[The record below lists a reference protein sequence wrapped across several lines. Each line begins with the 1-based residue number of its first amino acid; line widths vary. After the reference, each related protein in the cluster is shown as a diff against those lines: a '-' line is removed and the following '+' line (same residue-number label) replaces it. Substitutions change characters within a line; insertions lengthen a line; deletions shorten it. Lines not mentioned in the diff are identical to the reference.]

1 MSDYKMRNGARVMDR
16 NRKIV
21 PPHDFEA
28 TECGTVSDATGQM
41 IWTQVREILKDRIA
55 ESEFIRWI
63 EDLRLVAEH
72 NGEMILA
79 ARDLLAFDRVSSQHL
94 RMIERLWAGED
105 PQARPLK
112 LVCWRNVSADLRDLV
127 SDPWEPVI
135 PEEVPVEAPA
145 ATSGGAG
152 PMMSF
157 DTLVTGPSNEIAVT
171 LAKRIAA
178 GLPVGTATALI
189 YGPPGT
195 GKTHMMQAL
204 RNEAPRWDA
213 SRRIVYL
220 TAEEFMSA
228 YLDGVKARDTS
239 ELKKRLRSASLLL
252 IDDLHRIAGKPGTE
266 NELYQNIRE
275 VTSNGGQVVM
285 VGDSAPGEAAGFS
298 QRMRSE
304 IKGATAVEVALPDSE
319 MRREILTR
327 LARHIAESHPAFVL
341 SEEMIQRLNNG
352 IRGPGR
358 ELTGAVWSLYTEA
371 GFGERAPTMDMLERI
386 IRRHAGEQKEPSIE
400 VIKRATLKVFPIAKT
415 DLEGPSKMRGFVYP
429 RQIAMYLCRTMTRKS
444 FPQIGRA
451 FGKRDHTT
459 VLYAFRRIDGDIH
472 KDQELAADIAR
483 VQASVVE
490 MMEGGHA

>member
-1 MSDYKMRNGARVMDR
+1 MDR
-16 NRKIV
+16 NEMTVSPFGLEAIEGS
-21 PPHDFEA
+21 DAFEA
-28 TECGTVSDATGQM
+28 TGHM
-41 IWTQVREILKDRIA
+41 IWNEVRDVLRDKIA
-55 ESEFIRWI
+55 ESEFSRWI
-63 EDLRLVAEH
+63 EDLRVVAEH
-72 NGEMILA
+72 NGEMIVA
-79 ARDLLAFDRVSSQHL
+79 ARDPLAFDRVSSQHL
-94 RMIERLWAGED
+94 RVIEKLWAAAD
-105 PQARPLK
+105 PAERALK
-112 LVCWRNVSADLRDLV
+112 LICWRNAPADLRDLV
-127 SDPWEPVI
+127 DDPWAVA
-135 PEEVPVEAPA
+135 VAPA
-145 ATSGGAG
+145 PAEPQAPATSSGAG
-152 PMMSF
+152 PAMTF

-178 GLPVGTATALI
+178 GLPAGTATTLI

-195 GKTHMMQAL
+195 GKTHLMQAL
-204 RNEAPRWDA
+204 RLEAARRDT

-239 ELKKRLRSASLLL
+239 DLKKRLRAASILL

-266 NELYQNIRE
+266 AELYQNIRE
-275 VTSNGGQVVM
+275 VTSNGGQVVL
-285 VGDSAPGEAAGFS
+285 VGDSAPGDAAGFG

-304 IKGATAVEVALPDSE
+304 IKGATAVEVAPPDAE

-327 LARHIAESHPAFVL
+327 LAGHIAENHPAFVL
-341 SEEMIQRLNNG
+341 TDEMMQRLNNG

-371 GFGERAPTMDMLERI
+371 GFGDRAPTMEMLDRI
-386 IRRHAGEQKEPSIE
+386 IRRHAGEQREPSID

-459 VLYAFRRIDGDIH
+459 VLYAYRRMDGDLG
-472 KDQELAADIAR
+472 KDQELTADIAR
-483 VQASVVE
+483 VQTVVLE
-490 MMEGGHA
+490 LMESGQI

>member
-1 MSDYKMRNGARVMDR
+1 
-16 NRKIV
+16 
-21 PPHDFEA
+21 
-28 TECGTVSDATGQM
+28 M
-41 IWTQVREILKDRIA
+41 IWNDVRDVLRDKVS
-55 ESEFIRWI
+55 ESEFTRWI
-63 EDLRLVAEH
+63 ADLRLVAEH
-72 NGEMILA
+72 NGEMIVA
-79 ARDLLAFDRVSSQHL
+79 ARDPLDYDRVSSTHL
-94 RMIERLWAGED
+94 RAIEKLWAAAD
-105 PQARPLK
+105 PAQRTLK
-112 LVCWRNVSADLRDLV
+112 LICWRNAPSDLRDLV
-127 SDPWEPVI
+127 NDPWAVAETAAPAEAPEPV
-135 PEEVPVEAPA
+135 
-145 ATSGGAG
+145 TSSGAG
-152 PMMSF
+152 PAMTF

-178 GLPVGTATALI
+178 GLPAGTATTLI

-195 GKTHMMQAL
+195 GKTHLMQAL
-204 RNEAPRWDA
+204 RQETARRDT

-239 ELKKRLRSASLLL
+239 DLKKRLRSASILL

-266 NELYQNIRE
+266 AELYQNIRE
-275 VTSNGGQVVM
+275 VTSNGGQVVL
-285 VGDSAPGEAAGFS
+285 VGDSAPGEAAGFG

-304 IKGATAVEVALPDSE
+304 IKGATAVEVALPDAE

-327 LARHIAESHPAFVL
+327 LAGHIAENHPAFVL
-341 SEEMIQRLNNG
+341 TDEMMQRLNTG

-371 GFGERAPTMDMLERI
+371 GFGERAPTMEMLDRI
-386 IRRHAGEQKEPSIE
+386 IRRHAGEQREPSIE

-459 VLYAFRRIDGDIH
+459 VLYAYRRMDGDIG

-483 VQASVVE
+483 VQTVVLE
-490 MMEGGHA
+490 LMESGQV